1 MQRQFRLG
9 GGVARRA
16 ANLRGQGLIEYVL
29 LIAVISLTVAF
40 AGPPVAGAIGNQFT
54 AIAGAVGGGITG
66 GAAGG
71 IGGIGGGTSGG
82 THTGGTAGGSH
93 GTSGGTTVNPG
104 TGSTGTGTGS
114 TGSNT
119 GSGSTGN
126 TGTTGGGSSSGTVN
140 PGSGSTGNMGST
152 GGNTGTTKPGSGST
166 GNTGTAGGNTG
177 NTGSTG
183 GNTGTAKPGSGS
195 TGNTGSTGGNTGSTG
210 GNTGSTGTGSST
222 GTTKPGSGSTGNT
235 GSTGGNT
242 STKPSQPVPNPTDGL
257 ENKDPKDW
265 TLIDQKVVAEDISKN
280 GTGSKYYPAAK
291 KAMDGGTKWKTAL
304 LDGKTLEYRIIGI
317 NHDNLANGS
326 GKAGLTFMTTSTGI
340 KSRMNSSNTN
350 STGWKNSEL
359 RAKMNGGE
367 IWNLLPADLQNTIK
381 PVTKLTVDEKIADS
395 SNPVAVGTTDKLFLL
410 SIAEIAPS
418 IPENWFDKDP
428 NKPSC
433 LVQEG
438 SQYEAFQGKVMN
450 SHSGN
455 PALAGDAYWW
465 ERTNR
470 SYDDN
475 SFLYVS
481 NSGDP
486 SDHTFAMSV
495 CTVFPVFCF

>member
-1 MQRQFRLG
+1 MQRHFRLG

-82 THTGGTAGGSH
+82 AHTGGTAGGSH
-93 GTSGGTTVNPG
+93 GTSG
-104 TGSTGTGTGS
+104 
-114 TGSNT
+114 
-119 GSGSTGN
+119 
-126 TGTTGGGSSSGTVN
+126 GTTGGGSSSGTVN
-140 PGSGSTGNMGST
+140 PGSGSTG
-152 GGNTGTTKPGSGST
+152 GNTGTT
-166 GNTGTAGGNTG
+166 GGG
-177 NTGSTG
+177 
-183 GNTGTAKPGSGS
+183 
-195 TGNTGSTGGNTGSTG
+195 
-210 GNTGSTGTGSST
+210 
-222 GTTKPGSGSTGNT
+222 
-235 GSTGGNT
+235 T
-242 STKPSQPVPNPTDGL
+242 STRPSQPVPNPTDGL
-257 ENKDPKDW
+257 EKKDPKDW

-291 KAMDGGTKWKTAL
+291 KAMDEGTKWKTAL
-304 LDGKTLEYRIIGI
+304 LDGKTLEYKIIGI

-359 RAKMNGGE
+359 RAKMNGGK

-395 SNPVAVGTTDKLFLL
+395 SNPIAVGTTDKLFLL

>member
-1 MQRQFRLG
+1 MHAAAISPR

-152 GGNTGTTKPGSGST
+152 GGNT
-166 GNTGTAGGNTG
+166 
-177 NTGSTG
+177 
-183 GNTGTAKPGSGS
+183 
-195 TGNTGSTGGNTGSTG
+195 
-210 GNTGSTGTGSST
+210 
-222 GTTKPGSGSTGNT
+222 
-235 GSTGGNT
+235 

-291 KAMDGGTKWKTAL
+291 KAMDGGPKWKTAL

>member
-1 MQRQFRLG
+1 MQRHFRLG

-54 AIAGAVGGGITG
+54 AIAGAVGGSITG
-66 GAAGG
+66 GAVGG

-82 THTGGTAGGSH
+82 THAGGSAGGNH
-93 GTSGGTTVNPG
+93 GASGGTSGGGTTVNPG
-104 TGSTGTGTGS
+104 TGSTGGSTGS
-114 TGSNT
+114 TGNT
-119 GSGSTGN
+119 GTTGGNTGTTNPGTGSTGN

-140 PGSGSTGNMGST
+140 PDTGS
-152 GGNTGTTKPGSGST
+152 TGTTKPGSGST
-166 GNTGTAGGNTG
+166 GNTGSTG
-177 NTGSTG
+177 TGGSTG
-183 GNTGTAKPGSGS
+183 TTKPGSGS

-210 GNTGSTGTGSST
+210 
-222 GTTKPGSGSTGNT
+222 
-235 GSTGGNT
+235 GGNT

-291 KAMDGGTKWKTAL
+291 KAMDEGTKWKTAL
-304 LDGKTLEYRIIGI
+304 LNGQTLEYHIIGI

-340 KSRMNSSNTN
+340 KSRMNASNTN

-367 IWNLLPADLQNTIK
+367 IWNLLPADLQKTIK

-470 SYDDN
+470 SYDKS

-486 SDHTFAMSV
+486 SDHTLAMSV

>member
-1 MQRQFRLG
+1 MHAAAFSPR

-66 GAAGG
+66 GAVGG

-93 GTSGGTTVNPG
+93 GTSGGTSGGSGTTVNPG

-114 TGSNT
+114 TD
-119 GSGSTGN
+119 
-126 TGTTGGGSSSGTVN
+126 
-140 PGSGSTGNMGST
+140 
-152 GGNTGTTKPGSGST
+152 TTKPGSG
-166 GNTGTAGGNTG
+166 ATG

-183 GNTGTAKPGSGS
+183 SNTGT
-195 TGNTGSTGGNTGSTG
+195 TGGNTGSTG
-210 GNTGSTGTGSST
+210 NTGSAGGNTGSTGSST
-222 GTTKPGSGSTGNT
+222 GTTKPGSGSTGGNT
-235 GSTGGNT
+235 GSTGTGGSTGTTKPGSGSTGNMGSTGGNSGSTGGGNT

-291 KAMDGGTKWKTAL
+291 KAMDEGTKWKTAL
-304 LDGKTLEYRIIGI
+304 LNGQTQEYRIIGI

-395 SNPVAVGTTDKLFLL
+395 SNPIAVGTTDKLFLL

-481 NSGDP
+481 SSGDP

>member
-1 MQRQFRLG
+1 MQRQIRL

-54 AIAGAVGGGITG
+54 AITGAVGSGITG
-66 GAAGG
+66 GTVGG
-71 IGGIGGGTSGG
+71 IVGGTSGG
-82 THTGGTAGGSH
+82 THTGGTTGGNH
-93 GTSGGTTVNPG
+93 GTSGGTSGGSGTTVKPGSGSTGGNTGTTGGGSSSGTVNPG
-104 TGSTGTGTGS
+104 TGSTGSQTTKPGQSGTNPGGGNTGS
-114 TGSNT
+114 TGSGT
-119 GSGSTGN
+119 GSTTVKPGSGSTGN
-126 TGTTGGGSSSGTVN
+126 TGTTGGGSSSGT
-140 PGSGSTGNMGST
+140 
-152 GGNTGTTKPGSGST
+152 TKPGSGST
-166 GNTGTAGGNTG
+166 GTT
-177 NTGSTG
+177 
-183 GNTGTAKPGSGS
+183 KPG
-195 TGNTGSTGGNTGSTG
+195 TGSTGGNTGSTG
-210 GNTGSTGTGSST
+210 
-222 GTTKPGSGSTGNT
+222 SG
-235 GSTGGNT
+235 T
-242 STKPSQPVPNPTDGL
+242 STRPSQPVPNPTDGL
-257 ENKDPKDW
+257 EKKDPKDW

-291 KAMDGGTKWKTAL
+291 KAMDEGTKWKTPL
-304 LDGKTLEYRIIGI
+304 LNGQTLEYRIIGI

-340 KSRMNSSNTN
+340 KSRMNATNTN

-359 RAKMNGGE
+359 RAKMNFGE
-367 IWNLLPADLQNTIK
+367 IWNLLPADLQKTIK
-381 PVTKLTVDEKIADS
+381 PVIKLTVDEKVADS
-395 SNPVAVGTTDKLFLL
+395 SNPFAVSTTDKLSLL

-455 PALAGDAYWW
+455 PVLASDAYWW

-470 SYDDN
+470 SYDDM

-486 SDHTFAMSV
+486 SDHTIASNV
-495 CTVFPVFCF
+495 CTVFPIFCF

>member
-1 MQRQFRLG
+1 MQRHFRLG

-82 THTGGTAGGSH
+82 AHTGGTAGGSH
-93 GTSGGTTVNPG
+93 GTSG
-104 TGSTGTGTGS
+104 
-114 TGSNT
+114 
-119 GSGSTGN
+119 
-126 TGTTGGGSSSGTVN
+126 GTTGGGSSSGTVN
-140 PGSGSTGNMGST
+140 PGSGSTG
-152 GGNTGTTKPGSGST
+152 GNTGTTGGGSSSGTVNPGTGSTGSQTTKPGQSGTNPGGGNTGSTGSGTGSTTVKPGSGST
-166 GNTGTAGGNTG
+166 GNTGT
-177 NTGSTG
+177 TG
-183 GNTGTAKPGSGS
+183 G
-195 TGNTGSTGGNTGSTG
+195 
-210 GNTGSTGTGSST
+210 GSSS

-242 STKPSQPVPNPTDGL
+242 GTTGGGTSTRPSQPVPNPTDGL
-257 ENKDPKDW
+257 EKKDPKDW

-291 KAMDGGTKWKTAL
+291 KAMDEGTKWKTAL
-304 LDGKTLEYRIIGI
+304 LDGKTLEYKIIGI

-359 RAKMNGGE
+359 RAKMNGGK

-395 SNPVAVGTTDKLFLL
+395 SNPIAVGTTDKLFLL